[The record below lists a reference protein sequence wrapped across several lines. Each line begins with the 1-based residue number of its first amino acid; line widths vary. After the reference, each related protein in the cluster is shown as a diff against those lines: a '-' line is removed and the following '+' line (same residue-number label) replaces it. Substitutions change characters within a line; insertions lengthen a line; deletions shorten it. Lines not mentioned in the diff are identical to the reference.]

1 MKVSKPVKS
10 KQQILFYLLGC
21 NALFMGLLIN
31 TSKIVIAQITPDNT
45 LGAESSTINHGALK
59 DIINGG
65 ATRGTNLFHSF
76 QEFNVDA
83 GKSVYFVNPTGIENI
98 LTRVT
103 GGNVSNILG
112 KLGVE
117 GTANLFLINP
127 NGIYFGAGAS
137 LDIRGSFTATTAD
150 SIKLGENGLFS
161 ATNPQSSNLLSVQPG
176 VLFVNALKNQQAVI
190 KNEGNLKVDDGQNLT
205 LFGANVINTSILT
218 APGGIV
224 QLTGAEKL
232 KVRENIDTGTLL
244 LDTKNITI
252 GEDDN
257 ATINKTTL
265 EGLSGN
271 TNLIFQATNDITI
284 NPLSNNSLNF
294 SHGSGNITFTADVDE
309 NDTGNF
315 QMNIADIIKTNS
327 RDINISGANLKL
339 GNIDTSFVQEND
351 IVANTINS
359 GNINL
364 TSNNGAIF
372 LNNVFVINNNYGR
385 NKGGDINITG
395 RSLFVTNH
403 STISTNTYNQGN
415 AGTVKIIATDAV
427 KFDGQSKAVSQVE
440 TGATVNADAGKG
452 GVEIYT
458 QSLEML
464 GGSELNANTRGQGDA
479 GTVKI
484 IATDTVKFDGQSKA
498 LSQVEIGAI
507 GNAGG
512 VEISAQSLELLG
524 GSILSASTSGQ
535 GDASSVK
542 ITATDFV
549 KFNSQSKAF
558 SEVQT
563 GGKGNAQDVEISTQ
577 SLEMLGGSELNTNT
591 KGQGDA
597 GTVKIIATDTVKFDD
612 QSKALSQVEI
622 GAIGNAGG
630 VEISAQSL
638 ELLGGSVLNASTSG
652 QGDAGSVKVISNT
665 FTANNGGK
673 LLTTTSG
680 SAKAGNIT
688 IKVKD
693 NITLDGTQTG
703 LFANT
708 EPGSTGSGG
717 DIDIDPETFIIRN
730 GAGIEVNS
738 EGTGQ
743 GGNISIQAD
752 TLTLDNNA
760 LINAATASNQ
770 GGEITLNINN
780 LLWLRHNSKIT
791 ASAGTIG
798 GGGNG
803 GNINITTPFIV
814 GFASENN
821 DITANAY
828 QGDGGNI
835 NITANQI
842 FGLQYRSQ
850 QTEFSDITASSKFG
864 VSGNVEITTPGIDP
878 TSGLI
883 NLPTNLVDVESL
895 NKDVCAI
902 KNDKIAGGNSFIITG
917 KGGLPADTHES
928 ISNSPAFVE
937 WEKISPNLTQVSNS
951 PVKVTQK
958 NTNYHPQ
965 IQQAQGWMIT
975 SDGKVILTA
984 DTQKITLQTDKN
996 NLPNCK

>member
-1 MKVSKPVKS
+1 
-10 KQQILFYLLGC
+10 
-21 NALFMGLLIN
+21 MGLLIN

-83 GKSVYFVNPTGIENI
+83 GKSVYFANPTGIENI

-271 TNLIFQATNDITI
+271 TNLIFQATNDISI

-403 STISTNTYNQGN
+403 STISTNTYKQGN
-415 AGTVKIIATDAV
+415 AGTVKIITTDAV

-524 GSILSASTSGQ
+524 GS
-535 GDASSVK
+535 
-542 ITATDFV
+542 
-549 KFNSQSKAF
+549 
-558 SEVQT
+558 
-563 GGKGNAQDVEISTQ
+563 
-577 SLEMLGGSELNTNT
+577 
-591 KGQGDA
+591 
-597 GTVKIIATDTVKFDD
+597 
-612 QSKALSQVEI
+612 
-622 GAIGNAGG
+622 
-630 VEISAQSL
+630 
-638 ELLGGSVLNASTSG
+638 VLNASTSG
-652 QGDAGSVKVISNT
+652 QGDAGSVNVISNT

-680 SAKAGNIT
+680 NARAGNIT

-693 NITLDGTQTG
+693 NITLDGKQTG

-902 KNDKIAGGNSFIITG
+902 KDDKIAGGNSFIITG
-917 KGGLPADTHES
+917 KGGLPADTHEL

-937 WEKISPNLTQVSNS
+937 WEKISDVITQANLS
-951 PVKVTQK
+951 PVKVIQK
-958 NTNYHPQ
+958 NINYHQQ
-965 IQQAQGWMIT
+965 IQQAQGWIIT

-984 DTQKITLQTDKN
+984 DSQKITLQTDKN
-996 NLPNCK
+996 NLPDCK